1 MDFFYSVFH
10 QKYMQFVY
18 VCSAEPILNEN
29 SNHQK
34 YRVLVVSTFHFV
46 MPCCLV
52 VEGLILDTFLTMKKV
67 KQIAGLFGTIKI
79 YIGTYYIKIQV
90 NISFVLPNGKLI
102 KNLKTCHYFKS
113 SRREKLQLFLQ
124 KFCEINFLVL
134 NSSDSCFH
142 EIFLKCFSYF
152 STQCKLYC
160 TFAKIEFFSGV
171 CMLSSLKYEVQ
182 FQKIYGS
189 FIPKWN
195 L

>member
-1 MDFFYSVFH
+1 
-10 QKYMQFVY
+10 
-18 VCSAEPILNEN
+18 
-29 SNHQK
+29 
-34 YRVLVVSTFHFV
+34 

-79 YIGTYYIKIQV
+79 YRIVLYKNLG
-90 NISFVLPNGKLI
+90 ISFVLPNGKLI

-134 NSSDSCFH
+134 NYCDGCFH
-142 EIFLKCFSYF
+142 EIFLKCFSCI

-171 CMLSSLKYEVQ
+171 CMLSSLKYEV
-182 FQKIYGS
+182 
-189 FIPKWN
+189 
-195 L
+195 